1 MQSYIYFF
9 IPPNKS
15 IKKALTNRFPITVYN
30 LPPKGRDGSLP
41 LLLLHSDIPFLLC
54 HQYMIPSW
62 RTGQHLLRK
71 RNKRLP
77 TFPGTYSDRLS
88 ISLLRFVSSLRFLTC
103 NYTTFLRFH
112 KIFHLIFLKL
122 SNNDISFWLK

>member
-30 LPPKGRDGSLP
+30 LATKGRDGSLT
-41 LLLLHSDIPFLLC
+41 LLLRHSYIPFLLC

-62 RTGQHLLRK
+62 RTELLLLQK
-71 RNKRLP
+71 RDKRLP

-122 SNNDISFWLK
+122 SNNDISFWL